1 MKNIEFNK
9 KVSATLLDKNLQ
21 KAGLIKDKDFYGVS
35 VVGNKTIVHLSDEFE
50 NIDLV
55 RNIINNTGIV
65 DRDTVKIQIDRET
78 QRYINCK
85 VSSINEDLTD
95 LATELLYYLS
105 KEQLNDYEQQR
116 KQFIEK
122 LFEWKE
128 KVWKIEE
135 EMEKELSNESIIVIK
150 KKLWETYDSELGKLF
165 EQVKSLLI

>member
-1 MKNIEFNK
+1 VKNIEFNK